1 VQALA
6 GFTAE
11 QNVPIL
17 LDVLAGHEGEAPGP
31 LSLFSA
37 ASTEAGEVSVTD
49 DDRLSFTPAEDALGA
64 VTLSY
69 SWRDANGTLHVG
81 LVSGEVLESD
91 EPVEAINPQ
100 DDAAAIWQDTAH
112 IFRPAL
118 NDRDADGQWTQ
129 ATTIAVGEAGHG
141 KVELGADGYVL
152 YRPDPGFVGVD
163 TFEYTA
169 VQTEGPRGGV
179 PIAGTEATGTV
190 SIEVLAPPTTGPTVY
205 HLESIVF
212 GSAFRFNTY
221 DMYNGFFPGSY
232 IDTGEDPVVSESRF
246 SNNLSGAFKYGN
258 REFVGEFWSFP
269 VLEDGSLGFPEGL
282 GIDDQYVELR
292 GIYDDGGFSS
302 ERDLIPY
309 LANLGGQN
317 YVEYRQGAFALLAG
331 SADDFMDASSWYT
344 GDVAYY
350 LAGGDDLL
358 YAGDGNDALF
368 GGDDDDRLYGG
379 GGDDS
384 LFGGD
389 DVDGLYGGDGDDSL
403 FGGDDDDRLDA
414 GGGDDSLFGGT
425 GDDQLHGRG
434 GDNFFSP
441 GAGVDEIHLAGDLDV
456 VQGSASDLD
465 ASLIVG
471 FGAGDL
477 VRIEDGAGYALDI
490 GRTINDRTVRFMVNG
505 DVDGDAEADVSI
517 EVKSTAGRI
526 WLRAETDGDDLVIEG
541 VAFPAGAPIWGTSS
555 GEILGAGDFG
565 DTLFGLGGADTI
577 YGGKGYDVLHGG
589 KGRDR
594 LAGGNRRDELHGEL
608 GGGDEMW
615 GGRGRDVFVVKEGA
629 RRDFIRDWQDGID
642 RIRVDIDG
650 MRFRDL
656 KIVQRGED
664 ALVVFKGAKAS
675 LMMDDVLAEDLDRAD
690 FMFA

>member
-1 VQALA
+1 MTSHD
-6 GFTAE
+6 GFSAE
-11 QNVPIL
+11 QNVPTLI
-17 LDVLAGHEGEAPGP
+17 DVLARHEGEAPGP
-31 LSLFSA
+31 LSLFAA
-37 ASTEAGEVSVTD
+37 ASTEAGEVSVSD
-49 DDRLSFTPAEDALGA
+49 DDRLVFTPAEDALGP

-69 SWRDANGTLHVG
+69 SWRDANGTLRVG

-91 EPVEAINPQ
+91 DPVEALMPR
-100 DDAAAIWQDTAH
+100 DDAATIWQDTAH
-112 IFRPAL
+112 ILRPAL
-118 NDRDADGQWTQ
+118 NDRDADGQWTPT
-129 ATTIAVGEAGHG
+129 TTIAVGEASHG
-141 KVELGADGYVL
+141 TVELGEDGYVL
-152 YRPDPGFVGVD
+152 YRPDPGFAGVD

-169 VQTEGPRGGV
+169 VQTEGPSGKV

-190 SIEVLAPPTTGPTVY
+190 SIEVVATPTTGPTVY

-212 GSAFRFNTY
+212 GSVNRFSSY
-221 DMYNGFFPGSY
+221 GWLDGIFPGTY

-246 SNNLSGAFKYGN
+246 SSNLSEAFKYGN

-269 VLEDGSLGFPEGL
+269 VLEDGSLGFPKGL
-282 GIDDQYVELR
+282 AIDDEYVELR

-331 SADDFMDASSWYT
+331 GADDFMNASSRYT

-358 YAGDGNDALF
+358 YAGNGNDALF

-389 DVDGLYGGDGDDSL
+389 DDDRLDGDVGDDSL
-403 FGGDDDDRLDA
+403 FGG
-414 GGGDDSLFGGT
+414 G
-425 GDDQLHGRG
+425 GDDQLYGGG

-441 GAGVDEIHLAGDLDV
+441 GAGVDEVYLAGDLDV

-477 VRIEDGAGYALDI
+477 VRIETGAGYDVDI
-490 GRTINDRTVRFMVNG
+490 ERTINDRAVRFMLNG
-505 DVDGDAEADVSI
+505 DVDGDGGADVSI
-517 EVKSTAGRI
+517 EVKSSAGRF
-526 WLRAETDGDDLVIEG
+526 WLRAEADGDDLVIEA
-541 VAFPAGAPIWGTSS
+541 VAFPAGAPIWGTGS
-555 GEILGAGDFG
+555 GETLGGADFE
-565 DTLFGLGGADTI
+565 DTLHGLGGADAI
-577 YGGKGYDVLHGG
+577 WGGKGDDVLHGG

-594 LAGGNRRDELHGEL
+594 LAGGNGRDELHGER
-608 GGGDEMW
+608 GGGDVLI
-615 GGRGRDVFVVKEGA
+615 GGRWSDVFVVKKNA
-629 RRDFIRDWQDGID
+629 RRDFIADWQDGMD

-650 MRFRDL
+650 MTFRDL

-664 ALVVFKGAKAS
+664 ALVAFKGAKAS
-675 LMMDDVLAEDLDRAD
+675 LVLNDVLAEDLGRAD